1 MNLSTFLAK
10 RFMLGGKG
18 AGTSR
23 FTGWI
28 AISGMSIGCL
38 ALIIS
43 ISILNGFENRVKDKI
58 IGFEGDIR
66 ISYTKAVKP
75 KEDIHNLLANYNEI
89 SSVMPYMERDGIII
103 GSGNESRMVTF
114 KAVDMDKTN
123 SFYHLGLNDPGI
135 KLEQNNIF
143 IGQLLADR
151 LNLEPGA
158 HTRIMSPI
166 DTPIQVGLPRRIQ
179 AVVQDIF
186 LINIL
191 DYDDRLVFIPMEIGR
206 SLFTRKQGID
216 GYDIRLYKPEE
227 ADNVKA
233 MLINQLGEGI
243 IVESWGDLHKSLFQ
257 AMRIERIGAILVLSL
272 IILVASFNLTSTL
285 LLVTYQKVR
294 EIGILRTLGASVNL
308 IRSVLIK
315 QGFFIGG
322 TGALI
327 GIILGLVFVLIQNTW
342 HLIPL
347 PGEIYA
353 FDWLPVEL
361 MVRDIFIVPAIALI
375 LIYISSAIAAKRAMK
390 IDPKEAIQ
398 LEK

>member
-1 MNLSTFLAK
+1 MKLSTFLAK

-38 ALIIS
+38 TLIMS
-43 ISILNGFENRVKDKI
+43 ISILNGFENRVKEKI

-66 ISYTKAVKP
+66 ITYTKSVKQ
-75 KEDIHNLLANYNEI
+75 KEDIHNFLVNYKEI
-89 SSVMPYMERDGIII
+89 SVVMPFMERDGIII
-103 GSGNESRMVTF
+103 GAGNESRMVTF
-114 KAVDMDKTN
+114 KAVDIDKTN
-123 SFYHLGLNDPGI
+123 SFYHLGLKDYGT
-135 KLEQNNIF
+135 KSGQNNIF

-158 HTRIMSPI
+158 RTRIMSPI
-166 DTPIQVGLPRRIQ
+166 DTPIQVGIPRRIQ
-179 AVVQDIF
+179 TVVRDIF

-191 DYDDRLVFIPMEIGR
+191 DYDDRLVFIPMEIGK

-216 GYDIRLYKPEE
+216 GYDIRLHEQE
-227 ADNVKA
+227 DTDIVKVK
-233 MLINQLGEGI
+233 LIHQLGEGV
-243 IVESWGDLHKSLFQ
+243 IVESWGDLHKGLFQ
-257 AMRIERIGAILVLSL
+257 AMRMERIGAILVLSL
-272 IILVASFNLTSTL
+272 IILVAAFNLTSTL
-285 LLVTYQKVR
+285 VLVTYQKVR

-315 QGFFIGG
+315 QGFLIGG

-327 GIILGLVFVLIQNTW
+327 GIILGLVFVLVQNTW

-361 MVRDIFIVPAIALI
+361 MVRDIFIVPVIALI
-375 LIYISSAIAAKRAMK
+375 LIYVSSAIAAKRAMA
-390 IDPKEAIQ
+390 IEPKEAIH

>member
-1 MNLSTFLAK
+1 
-10 RFMLGGKG
+10 MLGGKG

-38 ALIIS
+38 ALIMS
-43 ISILNGFENRVKDKI
+43 ISILNGFENRVKAKI

-66 ISYTKAVKP
+66 ITYSKSVKQ
-75 KEDIHNLLANYNEI
+75 KEDIHSLLADYVEI
-89 SSVMPYMERDGIII
+89 ESVMPFMERDGIII
-103 GSGNESRMVTF
+103 GTANESRMVTF
-114 KAVDMDKTN
+114 KAVDVDKAN
-123 SFYHLGLNDPGI
+123 SFYRLGLNDSGT
-135 KLEQNNIF
+135 KSEQDEIF

-158 HTRIMSPI
+158 QVRIMSPI
-166 DTPIQVGLPRRIQ
+166 DSPIQVGLPRRIQ
-179 AVVQDIF
+179 TVVRDLF

-206 SLFTRKQGID
+206 SLFTRKDGID
-216 GYDIRLYKPEE
+216 GYDIRLHEPEE
-227 ADNVKA
+227 TGNIKA
-233 MLINQLGEGI
+233 KLIDQLGEGV

-257 AMRIERIGAILVLSL
+257 AMRMERIGAILVLSL

-285 LLVTYQKVR
+285 VLVTYQKVR
-294 EIGILRTLGASVNL
+294 EIGILRTLGASVKL

-315 QGFFIGG
+315 QGFIIGG
-322 TGALI
+322 IGALI
-327 GIILGLVFVLIQNTW
+327 GIILGLVFVIVQNSW

-361 MVRDIFIVPAIALI
+361 MTRDIFIVPAIALI

-390 IDPKEAIQ
+390 IDPKEAIH